1 MCELEDGVQRSSS
14 WVDRLVD
21 EDGEMGIDNND
32 VWDFDGN
39 NDE

>member
-1 MCELEDGVQRSSS
+1 MRELEDGVQRSSS
-14 WVDRLVD
+14 WVDHLVD